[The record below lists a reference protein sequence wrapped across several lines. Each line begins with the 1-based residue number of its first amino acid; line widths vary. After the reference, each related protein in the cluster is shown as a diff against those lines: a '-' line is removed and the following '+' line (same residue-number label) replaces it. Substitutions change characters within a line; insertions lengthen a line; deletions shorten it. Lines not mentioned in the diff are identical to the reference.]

1 MSGEPGGPVFIRIAA
16 DGTRWPGFT
25 AVDGRAEALAATDFR
40 LPFADGSVAGA
51 HVDHVLERLDLAA
64 GARLLHEV
72 RRVLARGGRARVV
85 TDDLG
90 RILDEH
96 ASSDAWVAGGWR
108 ENGYDWH
115 QQRVAMLN
123 RAFRDP
129 QRRWLYDAAEIAR
142 IATTIGLRQ
151 PARCRP
157 RASAD
162 PRLAGGERA
171 SEADLIVELEKPR
184 RTDGYRPLVSV
195 LVPLYRTTYLER
207 TIASVLDQTYDN
219 FEVVIRD
226 DGPPGGAEAIL
237 RGFAQHPRFPRIR
250 YTHNGN
256 RLGEPHNFVACFR
269 EAAGTYI
276 KYLNDDDLLAPRC
289 LEVMAACLRDHP
301 DVTLVTSHR
310 DLIDAGGS
318 LLPPKSFSERPV
330 GRSSIISGRSAIA
343 RLLSQKL
350 NFIGEPSTVMFRKAD
365 IETAAPDFWS
375 LGGINFQGNGDV
387 TVWTNLLAQGDLLYL
402 TETLSQFRHHPQQ
415 SSQDRGVLRLAQV
428 AWPRIAAG
436 ASELGLY
443 RPGEIASLETRPLQ
457 TISWWPAP
465 LRRRVE
471 QAQERARGGRSMEL
485 LAETSA
491 LLAEAGGRAT
501 PDAEL
506 MVQLAELR
514 FAAGDLRGALDLAIT
529 ATRTTPHHQPAHL
542 LVARLLQAGGD
553 ARGAQKM
560 LEETHALCPLIRNE
574 HGLHP
579 TEAGPPCLAADT
591 RFRAEADLPDAV
603 IRLHLKARTTA
614 GFRNLPIRITAAVA
628 AAAAGAQAAWPAPEP
643 AALTHAELGRDDETV
658 ALVLALPHR
667 ATPTAITIAWRGTP
681 EHYLPAAVAALPVQL
696 VGLELSLFERS
707 AIN

>member
-1 MSGEPGGPVFIRIAA
+1 
-16 DGTRWPGFT
+16 
-25 AVDGRAEALAATDFR
+25 
-40 LPFADGSVAGA
+40 
-51 HVDHVLERLDLAA
+51 
-64 GARLLHEV
+64 
-72 RRVLARGGRARVV
+72 
-85 TDDLG
+85 
-90 RILDEH
+90 
-96 ASSDAWVAGGWR
+96 
-108 ENGYDWH
+108 
-115 QQRVAMLN
+115 
-123 RAFRDP
+123 
-129 QRRWLYDAAEIAR
+129 
-142 IATTIGLRQ
+142 
-151 PARCRP
+151 
-157 RASAD
+157 
-162 PRLAGGERA
+162 
-171 SEADLIVELEKPR
+171 
-184 RTDGYRPLVSV
+184 
-195 LVPLYRTTYLER
+195 
-207 TIASVLDQTYDN
+207 
-219 FEVVIRD
+219 
-226 DGPPGGAEAIL
+226 
-237 RGFAQHPRFPRIR
+237 
-250 YTHNGN
+250 
-256 RLGEPHNFVACFR
+256 
-269 EAAGTYI
+269 
-276 KYLNDDDLLAPRC
+276 
-289 LEVMAACLRDHP
+289 
-301 DVTLVTSHR
+301 
-310 DLIDAGGS
+310 
-318 LLPPKSFSERPV
+318 
-330 GRSSIISGRSAIA
+330 
-343 RLLSQKL
+343 
-350 NFIGEPSTVMFRKAD
+350 
-365 IETAAPDFWS
+365 
-375 LGGINFQGNGDV
+375 
-387 TVWTNLLAQGDLLYL
+387 
-402 TETLSQFRHHPQQ
+402 
-415 SSQDRGVLRLAQV
+415 
-428 AWPRIAAG
+428 
-436 ASELGLY
+436 
-443 RPGEIASLETRPLQ
+443 
-457 TISWWPAP
+457 
-465 LRRRVE
+465 
-471 QAQERARGGRSMEL
+471 MEL